1 MRFSIR
7 AVDQSW
13 YKTHMV
19 FSFLLLTME
28 LRQRL
33 GSGGFAEVFEAVYQ
47 GKIMAVK
54 RMKPST
60 KNPTATREAFRA
72 EARALHL
79 NHPHIIHV
87 LAAEPEMIVMEF
99 IPEASTLQA
108 LIEDHLP
115 CRWRTVAQ
123 QLSQAISYL
132 HANNI
137 LHLDLKPANIL
148 INPQEQCKII
158 DFGCSQPRNQPRH
171 SACLGTIAYRAPE
184 LFQGKLPTTKA
195 DMYSLAVTLWAL
207 KHQQIPYDG
216 KQDAVLIYQVVAFNR
231 RPSPDPEFQML
242 WHKDPTQRPD
252 AEQLQF

>member
-1 MRFSIR
+1 
-7 AVDQSW
+7 
-13 YKTHMV
+13 
-19 FSFLLLTME
+19 ME

-33 GSGGFAEVFEAVYQ
+33 GSGGFAEVYEGVYR
-47 GKIMAVK
+47 GKLVAVK
-54 RMKPST
+54 RMKTST

-72 EARALHL
+72 EARALDL
-79 NHPHIIHV
+79 NHPHVIRV
-87 LAAEPEMIVMEF
+87 FATEPESIVMEF

-115 CRWRTVAQ
+115 YRWRTLAQ
-123 QLSQAISYL
+123 QLTQAVSYL

-148 INPQEQCKII
+148 INPQQQCKII
-158 DFGCSQPRNQPRH
+158 DFGCSQPRAQPSH

-184 LFQGKLPTTKA
+184 LFKGELPTTKA
-195 DMYSLAVTLWAL
+195 DIYSLAVTLWAL
-207 KHQQIPYDG
+207 KHQQIPYRGQQNDM
-216 KQDAVLIYQVVAFNR
+216 LIYQVVAFHC

-242 WHKDPTQRPD
+242 WHTDPLQRPE

>member
-1 MRFSIR
+1 
-7 AVDQSW
+7 
-13 YKTHMV
+13 
-19 FSFLLLTME
+19 ME
-28 LRQRL
+28 LRKRL
-33 GSGGFAEVFEAVYQ
+33 GSGGFAEVFEGIYERKLV
-47 GKIMAVK
+47 AVK

-60 KNPTATREAFRA
+60 KNPTATRQAFQA

-79 NHPHIIHV
+79 NHPHIIRILV
-87 LAAEPEMIVMEF
+87 AEPEMIIMEF
-99 IPEASTLQA
+99 LPEASTLQT
-108 LIEDHLP
+108 LIDETLP
-115 CRWRTVAQ
+115 YRWRTLAQ
-123 QLSQAISYL
+123 QLVEAVRYL

-148 INPQEQCKII
+148 ISPPEQCKII
-158 DFGCSQPRNQPRH
+158 DFGCSQPRDQPCH

-184 LFQGKLPTTKA
+184 LFKNELPTTKA

-207 KHQQIPYDG
+207 KHQQIPYNG

-231 RPSPDPEFQML
+231 RPSPDPEFQTL